1 MYNFFESLKKY
12 FELTPKEIIIKDWE
26 EIKYLNQ
33 IGPDVS
39 DYYNYIKDNIK
50 TQ

>member
-1 MYNFFESLKKY
+1 MYDCFESLKKY
-12 FELTPKEIIIKDWE
+12 FELTPKEIINKDWE

-39 DYYNYIKDNIK
+39 DYYKYIKDNIK